1 MFTKILVGSDGS
13 EGAKKALTAAIAL
26 AKKFEAEL
34 HSVSVKERHAH
45 SEETVGEVVEEREE
59 ATKFCDRVTAE
70 AHAEATT
77 AGLELKSTILSG
89 HEVETI
95 VRFAREGHYDLLV
108 VGFMGHSRAFGRIW
122 GGTSQNLT
130 KTAPC
135 SVLVAK

>member
-1 MFTKILVGSDGS
+1 MFTKILVGHDGS

-26 AKKFEAEL
+26 AKKFGAEL
-34 HSVSVKERHAH
+34 HSVSVKERPSHFV
-45 SEETVGEVVEEREE
+45 ETVSEVMEQQEE
-59 ATKFCDRVTAE
+59 AAKFFTRVTGEAQTEAE
-70 AHAEATT
+70 A
-77 AGLELKSTILSG
+77 AGIDLKSTVLSG

-95 VRFAREGHYDLLV
+95 VKFAQEGHYDLLV

-135 SVLVAK
+135 SVLVVK